1 MYAVDARPQRSRA
14 RVLGPVARAR
24 SSVACRARRAT
35 RSVRHCGPH
44 FHSAARSVYHCEP
57 HFRIP
62 FSQPC
67 TLRATRRTPF
77 PSHHTLRVTHRMFRV
92 MPHMLRVTR
101 RMPSLRRCAE
111 SRWPDN
117 TPAETRPAQTQSP
130 QRRSLGPT
138 ALLAL
143 NRSATSSLSL
153 FVSASLLPL
162 RRFVASPYGHPPT
175 NAF

>member
-1 MYAVDARPQRSRA
+1 MHQMLRP
-14 RVLGPVARAR
+14 V
-24 SSVACRARRAT
+24 
-35 RSVRHCGPH
+35 H
-44 FHSAARSVYHCEP
+44 
-57 HFRIP
+57 
-62 FSQPC
+62 
-67 TLRATRRTPF
+67 RTPF
-77 PSHHTLRVTHRMFRV
+77 LMHHMLRLMHHTLRLMHRMLRLMHHTLRLMHHMLRPTRQRSCV
-92 MPHMLRVTR
+92 TRRMLRVTR